1 MRRPHTCGTTTTT
14 GSVDWFWGRAGPGG
28 FVCLEEHRPG
38 LRRDDGD
45 EAEHEVHFRAHLGD
59 VELVL
64 ADEGRVD
71 RGYEVDDRR
80 DTVRLPDVG
89 LAEEA
94 RLWTVTGEWQGR
106 VDSVGRRA
114 APKTRRP

>member
-1 MRRPHTCGTTTTT
+1 M
-14 GSVDWFWGRAGPGG
+14 
-28 FVCLEEHRPG
+28 CLEEHRPG

-64 ADEGRVD
+64 ADERRVD
-71 RGYEVDDRR
+71 RGEEVDDRR
-80 DTVRLPDVG
+80 GAVGLPDVG

-94 RLWTVTGEWQGR
+94 RLWTATGEWQGR
-106 VDSVGRRA
+106 VDSSVGRRA
-114 APKTRRP
+114 VPKTRRP

>member
-1 MRRPHTCGTTTTT
+1 MVISISFVYFYAPPYMRHYTIVL
-14 GSVDWFWGRAGPGG
+14 GS
-28 FVCLEEHRPG
+28 VCLEEHRPG

-80 DTVRLPDVG
+80 DTVGLPDVG

-94 RLWTVTGEWQGR
+94 RLWTATGE
-106 VDSVGRRA
+106 
-114 APKTRRP
+114 